1 MDSYWLTNELRR
13 TAPRIEAYLDRIAN
27 SLEEM
32 AWAMAATRED
42 DKLEYPLCEWCDH
55 RHFPTSICL
64 VDDCDC
70 TAGGLKNDG

>member
-27 SLEEM
+27 SLEKM

-42 DKLEYPLCEWCDH
+42 DKLAYPLHHRCEWCDH
-55 RHFPTSICL
+55 RHFPTAICL
-64 VDDCDC
+64 ADDCDC
-70 TAGGLKNDG
+70 KH